1 MKRAAAALPLMLAL
15 VACGGGTAKHAPQ
28 PAGRTATTPI
38 RVRTAPISITLSSP
52 AFSAGAK
59 IPAAYTCSGPDLSPP
74 LRWSGLPAGTREL
87 ALELIDRDA
96 PGGAFIHWALAGM
109 APSLSGLRTG
119 EAVPAG
125 AVAGRNGFGKD
136 GYGGPC
142 PPSGPAHRYVFV
154 LIALA
159 SPSGLSPGFSVA
171 SLPVSRALAL
181 GELEATYARP

>member
-1 MKRAAAALPLMLAL
+1 MLAIAL
-15 VACGGGTAKHAPQ
+15 ASCGGGSKPVK
-28 PAGRTATTPI
+28 PAGRTETTPI
-38 RVRTAPISITLSSP
+38 RVRTTPISITLSSP

-59 IPAAYTCSGPDLSPP
+59 IPAAYTCNGRDVSPP
-74 LRWSGLPAGTREL
+74 LRWSGVPANTREL

-96 PGGAFIHWALAGM
+96 PGGPFIHWAVAGIP
-109 APSLSGLRTG
+109 PSLGSLSAG
-119 EAVPAG
+119 EAVPRG

-142 PPSGPAHRYVFV
+142 PPSGPAHRYVFA

-181 GELEATYARP
+181 GELGATYARP